1 MRFGF
6 SSTPPDNVVISAYG
20 WNRYCYRSN
29 ARSLEVWPPLP
40 VSMCNTDSRLWWM
53 KGKVKTQCGLLKKT
67 STWLWWWEENEA
79 TCFHALL
86 MIVSELIRIAGE
98 EKFTVYTPAWFVLKS
113 DIKWN
118 VQLVARRV
126 VNEAGDSI
134 ISTISVNLTVSVSTF
149 FHSAKQTQQ
158 QHPTVS
164 WSRSPAQFALF
175 ATDD

>member
-1 MRFGF
+1 
-6 SSTPPDNVVISAYG
+6 
-20 WNRYCYRSN
+20 
-29 ARSLEVWPPLP
+29 
-40 VSMCNTDSRLWWM
+40 
-53 KGKVKTQCGLLKKT
+53 
-67 STWLWWWEENEA
+67 
-79 TCFHALL
+79 
-86 MIVSELIRIAGE
+86 MIASELIRIARE

-126 VNEAGDSI
+126 VNEAGDNI

-158 QHPTVS
+158 QYPTVS